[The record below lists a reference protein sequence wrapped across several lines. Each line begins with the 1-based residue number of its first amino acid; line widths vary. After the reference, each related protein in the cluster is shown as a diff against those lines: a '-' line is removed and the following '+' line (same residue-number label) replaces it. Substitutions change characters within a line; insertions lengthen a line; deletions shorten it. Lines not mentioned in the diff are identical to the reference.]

1 MKVTKEEL
9 TSYKQVKQRM
19 PISQLS
25 TGSEHFVDT
34 FAGVLLYI
42 LEFTTEPI
50 ITGKYTRWNHRIR
63 STTSALIHKSKR
75 PLQAA
80 HKCYQRWSHLCC
92 ECYCFIGISRI
103 AVTCIGE
110 TCDIERN
117 TLLRTIGGVTYM
129 EVVGGVNEKKS
140 KVGPSRCKVGP
151 RYQRGLT
158 HMKVR
163 MIEQEN

>member
-1 MKVTKEEL
+1 MEREKWKDKKDKKDTKEEKKEKEKEEKKGKREAVKGSGREREGEMEEDEGGGEKL

-75 PLQAA
+75 PL
-80 HKCYQRWSHLCC
+80 
-92 ECYCFIGISRI
+92 
-103 AVTCIGE
+103 
-110 TCDIERN
+110 
-117 TLLRTIGGVTYM
+117 
-129 EVVGGVNEKKS
+129 
-140 KVGPSRCKVGP
+140 
-151 RYQRGLT
+151 
-158 HMKVR
+158 
-163 MIEQEN
+163 